1 MLKVSGL
8 KKLRLLSL
16 IQGMV
21 MMTSTLAGS
30 GRGDFHVLYQGQS
43 VDDLIIQYM
52 AEHHIP
58 GMSLAIVQ
66 APYITRVVGYGL
78 ANTDS
83 KRLVATHSVFPI
95 GQITNAYTAVAIMQL
110 KEMGK
115 LQLDDALS
123 SHLKDIPSSWQGIT
137 LRQLITHSSGLPDY
151 RESSGFDYSKEYT
164 PAQWLDLIKS
174 TPMLF
179 KPGTQSRA
187 SATNNYL
194 LGLVIEKA
202 SGMTYQEFVSKN
214 QIERMALKHT
224 FFVGGE
230 KTIDN
235 EVKDD
240 TAGFKHQQF
249 LKNRVYINPIEPV
262 TGYEQTEQKLS
273 PSKPLSWTATF
284 ADSGI
289 IASAED
295 ISLWDIGL
303 AGGILVQDPADRE
316 FLYHPVTVNGQTIP
330 GNAGW
335 LFPGHPGFMEIKGH
349 LPGYSSFLSR
359 FTAPTELV
367 CVTLLANKGGLPDL
381 DGLGR
386 KIAGAFDDKL
396 AAPVGAVWSET
407 LQSPYSVSETM
418 NRVAAI
424 IKKQG
429 GTVFARIDHSGEAEK
444 AGQSLPE
451 TQVLIIGNPA
461 KGTALMQANAAF
473 ALDLPLRIMAT
484 QDEKKQVWLSFTDPV
499 KLASQY
505 HVTPEQLPVLKPMS
519 LGLNRICQ
527 QAVSATTIPASP

>member
-1 MLKVSGL
+1 MLNVNGVR
-8 KKLRLLSL
+8 KLRLLGL

-21 MMTSTLAGS
+21 IMTSTIAGH
-30 GRGDFHVLYQGQS
+30 GRGDFQVLYQGQS

-52 AEHHIP
+52 ADHQIP
-58 GMSLAIVQ
+58 GLSLAIVQ

-95 GQITNAYTAVAIMQL
+95 GQITNAYTAVAVMQL

-115 LQLDDALS
+115 LQLDEAVS
-123 SHLKDIPSSWQGIT
+123 SYLKNLPTSWQAIT
-137 LRQLITHSSGLPDY
+137 IRQLMTHSSGLPDY
-151 RESSGFDYSKEYT
+151 REAPGFDYSKDYT
-164 PAQWLDLIKS
+164 TAQWLDLIKGI
-174 TPMLF
+174 PLAF
-179 KPGTQSRA
+179 KAGTQSRL

-194 LGLVIEKA
+194 LGLVIEQV
-202 SGMTYQEFVSKN
+202 SGMTYQEFVGKN

-230 KTIDN
+230 TSMDN
-235 EVKDD
+235 EVRDD
-240 TAGFKHQQF
+240 KSGFKHQQF

-262 TGYEQTEQKLS
+262 TGYQQTEQTLS

-289 IASAED
+289 MASAED

-303 AGGILVQDPADRE
+303 AGGILVQDPVDRE
-316 FLYHPVTVNGQTIP
+316 FLYHPVTANGQTIP

-349 LPGYSSFLSR
+349 LPGYSTFLSR

-381 DGLGR
+381 DILGR
-386 KIAGAFDDKL
+386 KIAGAFDHKL
-396 AAPVGAVWSET
+396 AAPEGAVWSET

-429 GTVFARIDHSGEAEK
+429 GTVFARVDHSGEAGK
-444 AGQSLPE
+444 VGQSLPE

-461 KGTALMQANAAF
+461 KGTALMQAKAAF

-484 QDEKKQVWLSFTDPV
+484 EDEKKQVWLSFTDPV
-499 KLASQY
+499 KLAAQY
-505 HVTPEQLPVLKPMS
+505 QVTPEQLPALKQMS
-519 LGLNRICQ
+519 MGLNRTCQ
-527 QAVSATTIPASP
+527 QAVSAATMPASP

>member
-1 MLKVSGL
+1 
-8 KKLRLLSL
+8 
-16 IQGMV
+16 

-52 AEHHIP
+52 AEHNIP

-95 GQITNAYTAVAIMQL
+95 GQMTNAYTAVAIMQL

-123 SHLKDIPSSWQGIT
+123 NHLKDIPSSWQGIT

-151 RESSGFDYSKEYT
+151 RESPGFDYSKDYT
-164 PAQWLDLIKS
+164 PSQWLELIKN
-174 TPMLF
+174 TPILF

-214 QIERMALKHT
+214 QIERMSLKHT
-224 FFVGGE
+224 FFVGDE

-240 TAGFKHQQF
+240 KAGFKHQQF

-367 CVTLLANKGGLPDL
+367 CVTLLANKGGLADL
-381 DGLGR
+381 DILGR
-386 KIAGAFDDKL
+386 KIAGAFDYNL

-484 QDEKKQVWLSFTDPV
+484 EDEKKQVWLSFTDPV

-505 HVTPEQLPVLKPMS
+505 HLTPEQLPVLKPMS

-527 QAVSATTIPASP
+527 QAVSTTTIPASP